1 MRLNCCIYNEGGLL
15 ISLDFNGDLFDAK
28 SLIKKI
34 TPISMLYLRENRIG
48 FIIAFYYS
56 IWRNA
61 LQSKVGTARIP
72 QQIL

>member
-1 MRLNCCIYNEGGLL
+1 MKGGLF
-15 ISLDFNGDLFDAK
+15 ISLDLNGDLFDAK

-34 TPISMLYLRENRIG
+34 TPITMLYLRENRIS
-48 FIIAFYYS
+48 FIITFYYS

-61 LQSKVGTARIP
+61 LQSKVGAARTS